1 LNHAPRHTRPPV
13 SIGAVRRS
21 FAPWSDPQAEPL
33 IRFEGVAKR
42 FGDTAAVDDLTLS
55 IYEREFFCLLGPS
68 GCGKT
73 TLMRMLAGF
82 EAPTAGRV
90 ILSGRDL
97 AGIPPHR
104 RPVNMMFQSYAL
116 FPHMTVASNVAYGL
130 KQDGKGRAEIA
141 AGVEEMLRLVQLE
154 GFALRYPEQ
163 LSGGQRQ
170 RVALARA
177 LAKKPRVLL
186 LDEPLAA
193 LDKKLREETQFQLM
207 DLQVELGTTF
217 LMVTHDQEEAMTMA
231 DRIAVMDRGR
241 IVQVATPGE
250 IYEQPRTRFI
260 AEFVG
265 DVNMVEGEVVGRD
278 EEGWRVATPLS
289 AAPLAID
296 DADQSLAS
304 GERVAVAVRPEKMVL
319 HRDLPAEGTPNVVAG
334 AVWDIGYLGD
344 WTVYRVK
351 TGDGPIWRVS
361 RANATRFV
369 ERPIGW
375 DEPVFMTF
383 APAAAVILTQ

>member
-1 LNHAPRHTRPPV
+1 MNHAPRRTRPPV

-21 FAPWSDPQAEPL
+21 FAPWTDPSAEPL
-33 IRFEGVAKR
+33 IRFEGVTKR
-42 FGDTAAVDDLTLS
+42 FGEAPAVDDLTLS
-55 IYEREFFCLLGPS
+55 IHEREFFCLLGPS

-82 EAPTAGRV
+82 ETPSAGRV
-90 ILSGRDL
+90 ILGGRDL
-97 AGIPPHR
+97 AGVPPYR

-116 FPHMTVASNVAYGL
+116 FPHMTVAGNIAYGL
-130 KQDGKGRAEIA
+130 KQEGKGRAEITA
-141 AGVEEMLRLVQLE
+141 RVEETLRLVQLQDL
-154 GFALRYPEQ
+154 GKRYPAQ

-177 LAKKPRVLL
+177 LAKRPSVLL

-193 LDKKLREETQFQLM
+193 LDKKLREETQFELI

-217 LMVTHDQEEAMTMA
+217 LMVTHDQEEAMTLA

-250 IYEQPRTRFI
+250 VYEQPRTRFV

-265 DVNMVEGEVVGRD
+265 DVNIVEGDVLGRD

-289 AAPLAID
+289 AAPLVAD
-296 DADQSLAS
+296 DP
-304 GERVAVAVRPEKMVL
+304 GEELSPGQRVAVAVRPEKMVL
-319 HRDLPAEGTPNVVAG
+319 HRDAPGEGTPNVLAG
-334 AVWDIGYLGD
+334 TVWDIGYLGD
-344 WTVYRVK
+344 WTIYRVRI
-351 TGDGPIWRVS
+351 GDGPIWRVS

-369 ERPIGW
+369 ERPTGW
-375 DEPVFMTF
+375 EDRVHLTF
-383 APAAAVILTQ
+383 APSAAVILAR